1 MPNLRYFYQVLNGAT
16 YKVFGYPHWGTNKW
30 RHKYDSYNL
39 NHGIKFSD
47 GKLAGYLKI
56 SIIFSLTE
64 RLRSFLQNR
73 RFLREFHYGLG
84 ILKTISLKLI
94 RSDTFYDIH
103 IIYMHLNV
111 LSCNLK
117 SYSFIQR
124 FLIARAVHTSCLAQA
139 PIDRKNECDYHAMYK
154 CKGIWIWNTYNYL

>member
-103 IIYMHLNV
+103 IIYMHLIQRIIMQFKIIQFYTTLSYSKGCSYF
-111 LSCNLK
+111 LSCKGSNRQKKWMRL
-117 SYSFIQR
+117 
-124 FLIARAVHTSCLAQA
+124 SCHVQ
-139 PIDRKNECDYHAMYK
+139 M
-154 CKGIWIWNTYNYL
+154 

>member
-1 MPNLRYFYQVLNGAT
+1 MSEIVPNLRYFYQVLNGAT

-84 ILKTISLKLI
+84 ILKTENSRKRSMDPMRRTAQNYQSRDSRKMTRAELPLEFSKLLALVLSINCPDHGSLNRKIQKII
-94 RSDTFYDIH
+94 RSVD
-103 IIYMHLNV
+103 
-111 LSCNLK
+111 
-117 SYSFIQR
+117 
-124 FLIARAVHTSCLAQA
+124 
-139 PIDRKNECDYHAMYK
+139 P
-154 CKGIWIWNTYNYL
+154 WW